1 MSLMS
6 SDNST
11 AVDDMYS
18 PEEGEATLEYRMVS
32 VRPEFW
38 KMRTV
43 STVYFTNLR
52 CFISIAVWNNNEDN
66 HLTQKKNRRKVKPET
81 FEEGIEKKMTREAK
95 KSFVA
100 LNWREV
106 RQMENY

>member
-1 MSLMS
+1 MSLIS

-11 AVDDMYS
+11 AVEDIYS

-52 CFISIAVWNNNEDN
+52 CFISIAVCNKNIGY

-81 FEEGIEKKMTREAK
+81 FEEGIEKKMTREART
-95 KSFVA
+95 SFVA
-100 LNWREV
+100 SNWREV
-106 RQMENY
+106 R